1 MSKKENLYIA
11 MFRFGAKKMSDG
23 LSREDMINYLRDN
36 EIAGAFSESGNMT
49 SLFERTWGLYFFN
62 PGNSTKSK
70 QIFLSPEG
78 YFKLL
83 GYEELEHARESA
95 KASQV
100 NATKAIIRSN
110 WSIGISGFLA
120 LFLVLVN
127 AYKIWIG
134 CC

>member
-1 MSKKENLYIA
+1 MSKAENLYIA
-11 MFRFGAKKMSDG
+11 MFRFGAKRMAEGITNEEMQK
-23 LSREDMINYLRDN
+23 YLKDN
-36 EIAGAFSESGNMT
+36 EIKGAFNDSGKMFHLYSKTWSTYFDYDHSSKSEQKY
-49 SLFERTWGLYFFN
+49 LL
-62 PGNSTKSK
+62 
-70 QIFLSPEG
+70 PEG
-78 YFKLL
+78 YSKLL
-83 GYEELEHARESA
+83 AYEELEHARESA